1 MRWNSSRLSSI
12 GSARSSRKGEPGR
25 DCSMRMGWTAMARP
39 SQSCVTLFLLFFD
52 ARFGLM
58 WEGEGVKGSF
68 RASNVLKHHRAL

>member
-1 MRWNSSRLSSI
+1 
-12 GSARSSRKGEPGR
+12 
-25 DCSMRMGWTAMARP
+25 MGWTAMAGP

-68 RASNVLKHHRAL
+68 RASNVLKHHRAF